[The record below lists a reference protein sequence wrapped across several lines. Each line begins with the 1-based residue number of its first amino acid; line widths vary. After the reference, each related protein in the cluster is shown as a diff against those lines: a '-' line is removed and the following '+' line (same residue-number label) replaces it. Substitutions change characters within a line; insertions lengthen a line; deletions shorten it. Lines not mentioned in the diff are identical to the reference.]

1 MPRKICETILR
12 KLSSESLKED
22 SKDNTISLND
32 SVNIS
37 LCRKIV
43 GEGIIAQISSKE
55 SNGEWSV
62 LPLKANK

>member
-55 SNGEWSV
+55 SNHKWSI